1 MPEVS
6 KFRLW
11 TTREWGNVDE
21 RSGIGL
27 GRRPYYYKIS
37 EDKTKIL
44 LISAVDRPGLLN
56 ATDYLQLDRKTFE
69 ELEVIVRSELR
80 SAE

>member
-6 KFRLW
+6 EFRLW
-11 TTREWGNVDE
+11 TTRKWGNVDE
-21 RSGIGL
+21 RSGVGV
-27 GRRPYYYKIS
+27 GRSPYYYKIS

-44 LISAVDRPGLLN
+44 LISAIDRPGFLK
-56 ATDYLQLDRKTFE
+56 ATDYLQFDRKTFE
-69 ELEVIVRSELR
+69 ELGGIAKSELR